1 MMSAVVEAACPGCKK
16 TLRIP
21 AEWIH
26 QPFRCK
32 HCGTVIAARASGPA
46 PKPSAAPAV
55 PMPVAAA
62 RPEAPAPRAVVASPA
77 VPGSAFANLDEGD
90 IVAFRRRSRGGW
102 WKAGLFAA
110 AVGAIVVVALYAS
123 WSQLKQLVQHSPLV
137 LASGE
142 EEEDGAKETAGL
154 GDKPSTVRKKD
165 AQSKVFA
172 TKERGKKPGPGSG
185 NGGLPAAA
193 FPRRG
198 LVVSVNNY
206 LFLNP
211 INYGVSGPRARN
223 VHALLDRFTNGLRIP
238 REQLFELSDA
248 APLGKARP
256 PVKPVIEK
264 VVSDFLETSRPQD
277 RIILV
282 LIAHTVELGDEPY
295 IIPLDGDLEAKE
307 RLIPLAWLYDKLAKC
322 PARQKLLIFDTCRFD
337 PTRGMERPG
346 SGVMGGKLDAML
358 QTPPPG
364 VEVWSACIAGQQSYE
379 FDSSANGS
387 INGGLFLDCI
397 YESLLRGI
405 EGTIQR
411 PEEAIA
417 FKPLVDKVNGRMR
430 TELALLNLKQESRL
444 AGQPAEEGAAYD
456 PKQPP
461 APKIAVEVP
470 QRDQA
475 GVASQ
480 AVVASILKEIDVPP
494 LKLTHEDMLI
504 RAESMPPFDAKVLA
518 QYDSDGEMTPFREA
532 VEKARKMLHAQLKGK
547 RLREE
552 WDMMG
557 DDNRHK
563 AFVKGYQEK
572 EVAGTMRELE
582 EALEDLKQASKERKE
597 EKSKRWQANY
607 DYIYARLEAQLAYL
621 YEYDS
626 LLGEMRKDLPE
637 KGPNGWRVAS
647 QKKQQGDA
655 TGQKYG
661 RDAAKIQ
668 DKIIKEYAGT
678 PWEVLARRDKLSNLG
693 LKWQP
698 NK

>member
-1 MMSAVVEAACPGCKK
+1 MSAVVEAACPGCKK

-26 QPFRCK
+26 QAFRCK
-32 HCGTVIAARASGPA
+32 HCGMVIAARPAAVTPKAPLSPVASVPVATARPA
-46 PKPSAAPAV
+46 NPVVPAVAAPA
-55 PMPVAAA
+55 PT
-62 RPEAPAPRAVVASPA
+62 ASLT
-77 VPGSAFANLDEGD
+77 FANLDGGEL
-90 IVAFRRRSRGGW
+90 ISSRRQRRGSW
-102 WKAGLFAA
+102 WKVGLFAIAVLAILGA
-110 AVGAIVVVALYAS
+110 AITATLP
-123 WSQLKQLVQHSPLV
+123 QLKKLVQQSPIQ

-142 EEEDGAKETAGL
+142 EEEDGAKESVNR
-154 GDKPSTVRKKD
+154 DKPSKERKKD
-165 AQSKVFA
+165 SSQREAALKD
-172 TKERGKKPGPGSG
+172 RGKKVGGGG
-185 NGGLPAAA
+185 NPIAQSAST

-211 INYGVSGPRARN
+211 INYGASGQRTRN
-223 VHALLDRFTNGLRIP
+223 LHSLLDRFTNGLRIP
-238 REQLFELSDA
+238 REQVFELSDA
-248 APLGKARP
+248 APQGRARP
-256 PVKPVIEK
+256 PVKSVIEK
-264 VVSDFLETSRPQD
+264 VIGDFLDTSRPQD
-277 RIILV
+277 RMILLLV
-282 LIAHTVELGDEPY
+282 AHTVELGDVPY
-295 IIPLDGDLEAKE
+295 IIPLDGDLESKE
-307 RLIPLAWLYDKLAKC
+307 RLIPLTWLYDRLAKC
-322 PARQKLLIFDTCRFD
+322 SARQKLLIVDTCRYD

-346 SGVMGGKLDAML
+346 SGAMGGKLDAML

-387 INGGLFLDCI
+387 VNGGLFLDCI

-411 PEEAIA
+411 PEEAIK
-417 FKPLVDKVNGRMR
+417 FKPLVDKVNARMR
-430 TELALLNLKQESRL
+430 SELSLLNLKQESRL
-444 AGQPAEEGAAYD
+444 SGQPAEEGAAYD
-456 PKQPP
+456 PKQPQ
-461 APKIAVEVP
+461 AAKIAVEVP
-470 QRDQA
+470 QRDKA

-480 AVVASILKEIDVPP
+480 ALVSSILKEIDVPP

-504 RAESMPPFDAKVLA
+504 RPESMPPFEAKVL
-518 QYDSDGEMTPFREA
+518 DEFKSDGEMTPFREA
-532 VEKARKMLHAQLKGK
+532 VEKARKTLHAQLKGK
-547 RLREE
+547 RLQEE
-552 WDMMG
+552 WQMMG

-572 EVAGTMRELE
+572 QVAGTMRELE
-582 EALEDLKQASKERKE
+582 EALEDLKQAGKDRKE

-637 KGPNGWRVAS
+637 KGPNGWRLAS
-647 QKKQQGDA
+647 QKKLQGDA
-655 TGQKYG
+655 TGRKFG
-661 RDAAKIQ
+661 TDAGKLQ
-668 DKIIKEYAGT
+668 EKIIKEYAGT
-678 PWEVLARRDKLSNLG
+678 PWEMLAKRDKLSNLG

>member
-1 MMSAVVEAACPGCKK
+1 MSPVVEAACPGCKK

-26 QPFRCK
+26 QAFRCK
-32 HCGTVIAARASGPA
+32 HCGMIIAARASASA
-46 PKPSAAPAV
+46 PKASAAPTA
-55 PMPVAAA
+55 PIPVAAA
-62 RPEAPAPRAVVASPA
+62 RPDVGAPRAVVAPA
-77 VPGSAFANLDEGD
+77 VSGSAAFANLDEGG
-90 IVAFRRRSRGGW
+90 IVTSRRRARGGW
-102 WKAGLFAA
+102 WKAGLFA
-110 AVGAIVVVALYAS
+110 VCVLGIIGVALYAS
-123 WSQLKQLVQHSPLV
+123 WSQLKQLAQKSPV
-137 LASGE
+137 LLATNE
-142 EEEDGAKETAGL
+142 EEEDGAKGIGNQ
-154 GDKPSTVRKKD
+154 GDKSPMSHKKD
-165 AQSKVFA
+165 AQHRGVAS
-172 TKERGKKPGPGSG
+172 KERGKKSGPARGDGALTS
-185 NGGLPAAA
+185 AV

-206 LFLNP
+206 LYLNP
-211 INYGVSGPRARN
+211 INYGSSGPRTRN
-223 VHALLDRFTNGLRIP
+223 VHSLLDRFTNGLRIP
-238 REQLFELSDA
+238 REQMFELSDA
-248 APLGKARP
+248 APQGKARP

-264 VVSDFLETSRPQD
+264 VIGDFLDTSRPQD
-277 RIILV
+277 RIILL
-282 LIAHTVELGDEPY
+282 LIAHTVELGEEPY
-295 IIPLDGDLEAKE
+295 IIPLDGYLETKE
-307 RLIPLAWLYDKLAKC
+307 TLIPLAWLCEKLAKC
-322 PARQKLLIFDTCRFD
+322 PARQKLLIVDTCRYD

-387 INGGLFLDCI
+387 VNGGLFLDCI
-397 YESLLRGI
+397 YESLLHGI

-411 PEEAIA
+411 PEEAIN
-417 FKPLVDKVNGRMR
+417 FKPLVDKVNARMR
-430 TELALLNLKQESRL
+430 TELTLLNLKQESRL
-444 AGQPAEEGAAYD
+444 AGQPPEEGAAYD

-461 APKIAVEVP
+461 APKVAVEVP
-470 QRDQA
+470 TRA
-475 GVASQ
+475 KEGVASQ
-480 AVVASILKEIDVPP
+480 PLVASILKEIDVPP
-494 LKLTHEDMLI
+494 LKLTHEDMLL
-504 RAESMPPFDAKVLA
+504 RAESMPPFDAKVLD
-518 QYDSDGEMTPFREA
+518 QYRPDGEMTPFREA
-532 VEKARKMLHAQLKGK
+532 VEKARKTLHAQLKGK

-557 DDNRHK
+557 DDNGHK

-582 EALEDLKQASKERKE
+582 EALEDLKQAGKDRKE

-661 RDAAKIQ
+661 RDAVKIQ
-668 DKIIKEYAGT
+668 DKLIKEHPGT
-678 PWEVLARRDKLSNLG
+678 PWEVLAKRDKLSNLG